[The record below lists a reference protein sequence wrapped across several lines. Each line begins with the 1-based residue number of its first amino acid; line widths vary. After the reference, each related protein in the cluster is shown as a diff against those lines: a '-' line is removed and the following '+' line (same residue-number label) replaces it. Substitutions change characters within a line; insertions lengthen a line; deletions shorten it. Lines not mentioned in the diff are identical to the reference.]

1 MTKQIK
7 HIRKSNNGKVFAAGK
22 RKYKTCDFCENE
34 RKHTVKAEEGWMFV
48 CDEHYKKLKKQDRK
62 KKMVSIR
69 YAPDSIQTGFHLVP
83 ADEVCPRCGGH
94 IDGQEGCSTCGY
106 GYQP

>member
-1 MTKQIK
+1 MSKQIK
-7 HIRKSNNGKVFAAGK
+7 HIRKSNKGRVFKAG
-22 RKYKTCDFCENE
+22 R
-34 RKHTVKAEEGWMFV
+34 
-48 CDEHYKKLKKQDRK
+48 

-94 IDGQEGCSTCGY
+94 IDGQEGCSTCSY